1 MSNVSGLDLQQSLL
15 PVASSREEHATDLV
29 GKERLNVDFTN
40 VDTNPKTCDAK
51 LLPWLAYQ
59 WRVSIT
65 GLTEKE
71 QRALISNAREI
82 HQYKGTVYAVKV
94 ALASVFDS
102 ATITEFSGERVFEF
116 DAIVRLKADASV
128 YYDAAKFKT
137 ARNLINSAKNARSRF
152 INFEVELPPAITSI
166 PVRTGVTF
174 SPKFKNELTL
184 DAHADIHIQTALK
197 WDLALSTSELLPSEK
212 GDNQ

>member
-116 DAIVRLKADASV
+116 DALVRLKADASV
-128 YYDAAKFKT
+128 YYDAAKFET
-137 ARNLINSAKNARSRF
+137 ARSLINVAKNGRSRF
-152 INFEVELPPAITSI
+152 MNFEVELPPAHASI
-166 PVRTGVTF
+166 PVQTGATF
-174 SPKFKNELTL
+174 SPTLKNKLAL
-184 DAHADIHIQTALK
+184 SAQANIHIQTALK
-197 WDLALSTSELLPSEK
+197 WDLALTTTELS
-212 GDNQ
+212 GDH

>member
-1 MSNVSGLDLQQSLL
+1 MSNVAVSNEAGLDLQQSLL

-29 GKERLNVDFTN
+29 GKKKLDFDFSN

-71 QRALISNAREI
+71 QRSLISNAREI

-94 ALASVFDS
+94 ALSSVFES

-116 DAIVRLKADASV
+116 DAKVKLKADTSL
-128 YYDAAKFKT
+128 YYNAAKFET
-137 ARNLINSAKNARSRF
+137 ARNLINTAKNGRSRF
-152 INFEVELPPAITSI
+152 IDFELEM
-166 PVRTGVTF
+166 PVARTPIVV
-174 SPKFKNELTL
+174 
-184 DAHADIHIQTALK
+184 QTALK
-197 WDLALSTSELLPSEK
+197 WDLEIGS
-212 GDNQ
+212 NQ